1 MGNGQWAINNG
12 QWAMGSGQWA
22 MKITEPKFC
31 KIAKNYLLHLN
42 KQIQKSMQMC
52 KKSFTCLK
60 EVIPNND
67 VKKVHK
73 YANNYLLGSAVV
85 QYVDALPLL

>member
-1 MGNGQWAINNG
+1 MYANI
-12 QWAMGSGQWA
+12 
-22 MKITEPKFC
+22 PK
-31 KIAKNYLLHLN
+31 
-42 KQIQKSMQMC
+42 KSM
-52 KKSFTCLK
+52 TDLK